1 MLTTLANPELARQT
15 PDNAPWIFWRDA
27 GSPRTRQGFAAMV
40 FGCANPACECTEA
53 TLQGLWVDAR
63 LRSVR
68 SDGERMELDVDAVE
82 STANGLQPASGTQTV
97 IRVDY
102 RSGAVHTSEPPSAAE
117 AELAQWLRGASDDA
131 LLAQLR
137 RAVESNRKQ
146 PAPVADLFDGW
157 EPGDLVS
164 CPRAF
169 PGAELPLVVHAG
181 RRWLLEDL
189 HCIDPACGCTDVRMV
204 VFDVDR
210 AESGDGSS
218 LAGSFVVTLP
228 SLQAIDAATENGLL
242 PGAAALRA
250 LWQQAIAEQPELV
263 AQLEARRQK
272 MKTLTPPRGS
282 HPAPARRRAVP
293 GRNDPCPCG
302 SGKKWKKCCGA

>member
-1 MLTTLANPELARQT
+1 MPTTLANPELARQT

-40 FGCANPACECTEA
+40 FGCANPACTCTEA

-68 SDGERMELDVDAVE
+68 SDGKRMELDVAAVE
-82 STANGLQPASGTQTV
+82 SAATGLQPASGTQTV

-117 AELAQWLRGASDDA
+117 AELAQWLRGACDDA

-137 RAVESNRKQ
+137 HAVESNREQ
-146 PAPVADLFDGW
+146 TAPAADLFDGW

-218 LAGSFVVTLP
+218 LAG
-228 SLQAIDAATENGLL
+228 
-242 PGAAALRA
+242 
-250 LWQQAIAEQPELV
+250 
-263 AQLEARRQK
+263 
-272 MKTLTPPRGS
+272 
-282 HPAPARRRAVP
+282 
-293 GRNDPCPCG
+293 
-302 SGKKWKKCCGA
+302 